1 MIRRLTEDDRE
12 LLMALLQ
19 KEPAL
24 NLFIIG
30 DVENFGFEQDFMA
43 LWGEIDPSDGR
54 IKSVL
59 LRFYRSYLPYADGP
73 FDVEGFATIM
83 RQDND
88 IHMISGVTEV
98 VKAFDGVINFKQEKQ
113 LYFAELKEMNT
124 KIKQYSSSVDNINKA
139 TIQDVE
145 AICSLTDTI
154 EEFESSR
161 DGSRTSL
168 RKTLATGTGR
178 TYYMKRED
186 QVITTASTSAEN
198 SMSAMIVGVATHQ
211 AFREQGLAT
220 SVVAQLCTDLLS
232 EGKSLCLFYDNP
244 HAGLIYKRLGFQDIG
259 SWSIM
264 YM

>member
-12 LLMALLQ
+12 LLMALLR

-30 DVENFGFEQDFMA
+30 DVENFGFEQDFMT
-43 LWGEIDPSDGR
+43 LWGEIDSTNGR
-54 IKSVL
+54 MKAVL

-83 RQDND
+83 RKDND

-98 VKAFDGVINFKQEKQ
+98 VKAFDGVVDFKQEKQ
-113 LYFAELKEMNT
+113 LYFAELKEMNP
-124 KIKQYSSSVDNINKA
+124 KIKASNSSTENIKKA
-139 TIQDVE
+139 TVQDVE

-168 RKTLATGTGR
+168 RKTLASGTGR

-186 QVITTASTSAEN
+186 QVIATASTSAEN

-220 SVVAQLCTDLLS
+220 SVVAQLCTDLLH

-244 HAGLIYKRLGFQDIG
+244 HAGVIYKRLGFQDIG

>member
-12 LLMALLQ
+12 LLMALLR

-30 DVENFGFEQDFMA
+30 DVENFGFEQDFMT
-43 LWGEIDPSDGR
+43 LWGEIDSTNGR
-54 IKSVL
+54 MKAVL

-73 FDVEGFATIM
+73 FDIEGFATIM
-83 RQDND
+83 RKDND
-88 IHMISGVTEV
+88 IHMISGVTKV
-98 VKAFDGVINFKQEKQ
+98 VKAFDFKQEKQ
-113 LYFAELKEMNT
+113 LYFAELKEMNP
-124 KIKQYSSSVDNINKA
+124 KIKATNSSTENIKKA
-139 TIQDVE
+139 TVQDVE

-168 RKTLATGTGR
+168 RKTLASGTGR

-186 QVITTASTSAEN
+186 QVIATASTSAEN

-220 SVVAQLCTDLLS
+220 SVVAQLCTDLLH

-244 HAGLIYKRLGFQDIG
+244 HAGIIYKRLGFQDIG